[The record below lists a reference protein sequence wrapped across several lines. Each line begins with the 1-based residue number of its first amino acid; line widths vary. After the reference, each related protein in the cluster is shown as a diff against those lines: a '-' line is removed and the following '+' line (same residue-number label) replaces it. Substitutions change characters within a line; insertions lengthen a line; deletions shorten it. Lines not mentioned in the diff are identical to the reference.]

1 MLKTNVQWKWTDRHT
16 QSVRTL
22 PDSFSKGEI
31 VCYDQKKPLFV
42 FSDASKNGL
51 GFVLAHDIHQK
62 EIVWLGS
69 RVLSSAES
77 NYSNIEREALGVI
90 EAVKYFH
97 KFIAG
102 RKFTTCSDHRP
113 LQFIFNN
120 SSVSDRVSARLQR
133 WAVTLRAY
141 DYEIHHVRGETMYSA
156 DTLSRIPRRGS
167 KSLVPT
173 VNLLDVNLIQ
183 EFVQRESLLSRIAS
197 SSDTSLSRLKKL
209 HRFWLAQTHSCRHAA
224 VRKVPGRIFYS
235 RRHYF
240 PWLAYRTAC

>member
-1 MLKTNVQWKWTDRHT
+1 MKAFSNLAMPSCRDQLRSLLGTLRHYGLFCENFSAYYQWKWTDRHT

-51 GFVLAHDIHQK
+51 GFVLAYDIHQK

-102 RKFTTCSDHRP
+102 RKFTICLDHRP

-141 DYEIHHVRGETMYSA
+141 DYEIHHVRGDTMYSA
-156 DTLSRIPRRGS
+156 DTLSRIRS
-167 KSLVPT
+167 T
-173 VNLLDVNLIQ
+173 
-183 EFVQRESLLSRIAS
+183 
-197 SSDTSLSRLKKL
+197 
-209 HRFWLAQTHSCRHAA
+209 
-224 VRKVPGRIFYS
+224 
-235 RRHYF
+235 
-240 PWLAYRTAC
+240 

>member
-1 MLKTNVQWKWTDRHT
+1 M
-16 QSVRTL
+16 RTL
-22 PDSFSKGEI
+22 LDSFSKGEI
-31 VCYDQKKPLFV
+31 ICYDQKTPLFV

-97 KFIAG
+97 KKFIAR
-102 RKFTTCSDHRP
+102 RKFTICSDHRP

-120 SSVSDRVSARLQR
+120 SSVPDRVSARLQR
-133 WAVTLRAY
+133 WTVTLRAY

-156 DTLSRIPRRGS
+156 DTLSRIPRRDS

-173 VNLLDVNLIQ
+173 VNLLDVNSIQ
-183 EFVQRESLLSRIAS
+183 EFVQYESLLSRIAS
-197 SSDTSLSRLKKL
+197 SSDTSLSRLKKYIV
-209 HRFWLAQTHSCRHAA
+209 S
-224 VRKVPGRIFYS
+224 G
-235 RRHYF
+235 
-240 PWLAYRTAC
+240 